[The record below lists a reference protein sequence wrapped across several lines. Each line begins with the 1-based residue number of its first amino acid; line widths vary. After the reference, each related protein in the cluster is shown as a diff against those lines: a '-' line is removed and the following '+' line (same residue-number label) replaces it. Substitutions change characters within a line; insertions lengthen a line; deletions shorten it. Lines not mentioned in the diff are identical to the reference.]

1 MAYDK
6 TNKKLYVTEDSGIT
20 PWEIA
25 QCLDD
30 YRVNTKGQRDVGM
43 LCTSPN
49 INMWAK
55 YKPIRRPEFTL
66 ITEEQRSKA
75 SYGLDVSG
83 AHDSTYD
90 GLLTKAF
97 NNQGAYKYLKPR
109 GLATYKEPFRVRDF
123 EGYWHNAP
131 MPYKYTFQYSYGM
144 FGEGPITG
152 WFDVYLATGAQLKL
166 SEIDP
171 TLLPSSD
178 MSKCNI
184 VLLYRK
190 VGELYGGGYIFPKI
204 NGKYITLADVETEGS
219 TPVCRFSIPG
229 TNNYRFVIAVTDA
242 TEDNIE
248 DMYWMYLPEALFPK
262 SGGGG
267 GEPVNKFSWAYAGD
281 YGVSHSISS
290 SSGGI
295 SQVRVQLRIEGYN
308 YTGTNGGLTVEI
320 GEMDG
325 GMFSSIGSAY
335 QADYLVPE
343 TIKESN
349 LVINTSEGLSTSKL
363 YIRAY
368 IEWKEAETSTT
379 TNYLYFDFI
388 AGKQSQTD
396 PGPVSLAQIYDAWE
410 W

>member
-55 YKPIRRPEFTL
+55 YKPIRRPEFVELTD
-66 ITEEQRSKA
+66 EQRSKQ
-75 SYGLDVSG
+75 SFGLDAAG
-83 AHDSTYD
+83 AHDTTYD
-90 GLLTKAF
+90 ALLTKAF
-97 NNQGAYKYLKPR
+97 NSQCKYNYLKPR
-109 GLATYKEPFRVRDF
+109 GLTTYNEPFRVLDF
-123 EGYWHNAP
+123 KGYWHNAP
-131 MPYKYTFQYSYGM
+131 MPYKYTFQYSYGQ
-144 FGEGPITG
+144 FGEGPLTG

-166 SEIDP
+166 SDIDP

-184 VLLYRK
+184 VLLYRR
-190 VGELYGGGYIFPKI
+190 VGEIAGGGYIFPKI

-229 TNNYRFVIAVTDA
+229 NDSYRFVIALTDA

-248 DMYWMYLPEALFPK
+248 DMYWMYLPEALYPK
-262 SGGGG
+262 SGEGG
-267 GEPVNKFSWAYAGD
+267 GEPVKKFEWCYPDDGS
-281 YGVSHSISS
+281 VRHTISS
-290 SSGGI
+290 NSGGVD
-295 SQVRVQLRIEGYN
+295 QVFVDLRIAGYN
-308 YTGTNGGLTVEI
+308 YTGTKAGLTVEI

-325 GMFSSIGSAY
+325 GMFSTIDSAY

-343 TIKESN
+343 TINEAN
-349 LVINTSEGLSTSKL
+349 LTLRTSEGLSTSKL